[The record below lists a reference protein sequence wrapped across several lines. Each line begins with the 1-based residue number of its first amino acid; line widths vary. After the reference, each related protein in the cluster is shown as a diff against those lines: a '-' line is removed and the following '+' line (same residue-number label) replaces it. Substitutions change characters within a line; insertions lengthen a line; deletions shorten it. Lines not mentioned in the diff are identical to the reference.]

1 MIHFKDQSEQLL
13 EGAPAK
19 SINIPPPEHVFLYKA
34 QNAAKTIMHP
44 EDQQVRNTWQG
55 DNCAGVTNTGE
66 EGNGYCSHINSFN
79 IR

>member
-19 SINIPPPEHVFLYKA
+19 SINIPPPEHVFLHKA
-34 QNAAKTIMHP
+34 QNAAKTISTQRINRLEIHGS
-44 EDQQVRNTWQG
+44 ETT
-55 DNCAGVTNTGE
+55 AGVTNTGKA
-66 EGNGYCSHINSFN
+66 GNGYCSHINSFN